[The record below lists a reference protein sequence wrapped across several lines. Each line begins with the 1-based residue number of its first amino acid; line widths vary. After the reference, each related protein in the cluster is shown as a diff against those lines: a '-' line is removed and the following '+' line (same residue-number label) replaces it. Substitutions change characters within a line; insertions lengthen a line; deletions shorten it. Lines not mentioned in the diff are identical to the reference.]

1 MLFRCDA
8 GGINKRQKCHF
19 RQCCDKLRWI
29 VDALRQYEASKP
41 RFLLSG
47 CMARKLLNV
56 QRFRCLIFLF
66 F

>member
-1 MLFRCDA
+1 MLA
-8 GGINKRQKCHF
+8 TSINDKNVIFCQG
-19 RQCCDKLRWI
+19 CDKLRWI

-66 F
+66 LRSSL